1 MKATEIIERLQQVAP
16 DTDVTI
22 TTATGT
28 WPISEIRTLG
38 YSDGK
43 ATILADD

>member
-1 MKATEIIERLQQVAP
+1 MKAAEIIDRLQQVAP

-28 WPISEIRTLG
+28 WQVYEVRTLG
-38 YSDGK
+38 YNDGK
-43 ATILADD
+43 ATIVADD